1 MITDGNISCQ
11 KNADKFFCK
20 TCLYSCRKESNYKAH
35 LLTRKHQNGNKM
47 VTNGNNGTKNAA
59 LLNMESK
66 TPKKNA
72 AYCKPVTPKNAEK
85 MPQHLPFICES
96 CGNRYKHRSGLSRH
110 RKKCYIDVVDT
121 IDQITNIPHDNQGDF
136 KELILLLLKDNKEI
150 QKNFMDMLPH
160 LKGNAE
166 NSYNNTN
173 SHNTNNFNIQM
184 FLNEHCKNAM
194 NLTDFIDTLPLT
206 AETYNNTLENGLTKS
221 ITTMITNGL
230 NNIDILERPIH
241 CTDPA
246 RKTMY
251 IKDNDVWEKDT
262 ELNVLLE
269 NIALLATKHRININ
283 KWQDANTGWE
293 KNENLQTKMTT
304 LVFNSMTS
312 IEDDEK
318 EVNKIVRAI
327 GKNTYLSTDIKNEF
341 K

>member
-1 MITDGNISCQ
+1 MGDNKVPKSSKIYYCESCDF
-11 KNADKFFCK
+11 KC
-20 TCLYSCRKESNYKAH
+20 SRKSQFDRH
-35 LLTRKHQNGNKM
+35 LMTLKHQNGYKM
-47 VTNGNNGTKNAA
+47 VTNGDNKV
-59 LLNMESK
+59 
-66 TPKKNA
+66 PKSSI
-72 AYCKPVTPKNAEK
+72 YV
-85 MPQHLPFICES
+85 CE
-96 CGNRYKHRSGLSRH
+96 CGNTYKHRQGLSRH
-110 RKKCYIDVVDT
+110 KKNCYTNEVDT
-121 IDQITNIPHDNQGDF
+121 IDKISNISNIPNIPNISNDNQGDF

-150 QKNFMDMLPH
+150 QKNFMDMLPYI
-160 LKGNAE
+160 KGNAE

-262 ELNVLLE
+262 ELNLLLE
-269 NIALLATKHRININ
+269 NITLLATKHRININ
-283 KWQDANTGWE
+283 KWQDANTGWD

-312 IEDDEK
+312 IEEDEK
-318 EVNKIVRAI
+318 EINKIVRAI
-327 GKNTYLSTDIKNEF
+327 SKNTYLSTDIKNEF